1 MPGQASPTVT
11 AVDIAGQIFT
21 TSATTTPATSPVVE
35 VASTRSTFNVYLL
48 PRFSFIAPPLECAAS
63 TALCTGDEDHEF
75 DINELLQ
82 QTVPRSKLN
91 PAFLALIPA
100 VLGPVPLSELVDT
113 IFGYNTAVTPP
124 RFTAFT
130 TSVVLADDLFAMRA
144 GRGYAVKTRSIGGVE
159 PFQRILDPAN
169 SQFPSTEIPV
179 PIKLAFDGAVIAD
192 PDPNSLLPTTRVERR
207 WNLVSAHTEIDTTVG
222 DLLIAIAVTI
232 PVRTWVQL
240 IAFENVLDISLDD
253 AGKLKL
259 ILS

>member
-1 MPGQASPTVT
+1 
-11 AVDIAGQIFT
+11 
-21 TSATTTPATSPVVE
+21 
-35 VASTRSTFNVYLL
+35 
-48 PRFSFIAPPLECAAS
+48 
-63 TALCTGDEDHEF
+63 
-75 DINELLQ
+75 
-82 QTVPRSKLN
+82 
-91 PAFLALIPA
+91 
-100 VLGPVPLSELVDT
+100 
-113 IFGYNTAVTPP
+113 
-124 RFTAFT
+124 
-130 TSVVLADDLFAMRA
+130 MRA

-159 PFQRILDPAN
+159 PFKRILDPAN

-222 DLLIAIAVTI
+222 DLLIAVTI

-259 ILS
+259 RAEGNPEILFKRRFQSLRAPAGFPDSGPDPKPSGDPVPAGSSLWLFMCDTPDVACVGGELLPVLE